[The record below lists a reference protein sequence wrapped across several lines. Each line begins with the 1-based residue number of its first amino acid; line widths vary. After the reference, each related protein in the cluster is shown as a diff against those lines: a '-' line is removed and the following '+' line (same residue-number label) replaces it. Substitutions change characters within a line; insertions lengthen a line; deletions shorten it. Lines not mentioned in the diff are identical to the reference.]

1 MADQADTIKNNPT
14 GTDDGSVSSA
24 GSSGEAKDTAN
35 ASITKPRSGAV
46 TADEKKRFLAE
57 IVALRGLSNAS
68 DAIAK
73 SIAEVGKGGILIV
86 NELDFATEEIIYLNI
101 CQKLDSLLVLSKV
114 AAERCQEFAEVQL
127 PDDKAS
133 ENESVEAASMKV
145 AMVSPVAIVSGITAG
160 ATAMSGL
167 LGAVGDIIGF
177 FRSDYEFKGQTLTP
191 EDLYIHALVA
201 DKLRNDGRDVYLIDF
216 HALKESRLISDLN
229 ELFRRK
235 LTMLTCAESIKSKY
249 IDEQTELA
257 TALEAHVASL
267 RVKLVEN
274 LINEDEQV
282 IATLRQEIDQKTCD
296 VMTYQKNRVPDS
308 QITALETYLASLR
321 AKLAD
326 ELLKDNLGSK
336 DALNLEI
343 QKIVQQLAE
352 NEKASADKK
361 LTEAE
366 VKALTDQLKLYQTKL
381 VEMVVNAGYNPKEAL
396 TQEIEHVN
404 ELLKDIQNGRVPA
417 SQISALETYVAS
429 LNVKLVDCLATN
441 DADVKARLEGEISRT
456 ACQIEAI
463 RKAMSGAQGII
474 SNCTKVSDAIDAFIT
489 AITTVPSSGNY
500 PPYVV
505 ACVREYFAGES
516 IKFILKLKLI
526 TSGADFIIEKP
537 PFYSRD
543 VHTSYL
549 GGGVVS
555 FILAEKEGKIVA
567 SGTVGDVIGLNHRIG
582 EKPKLIE
589 WTKDALAWG
598 LG

>member
-1 MADQADTIKNNPT
+1 MADQTDTVKNNPT
-14 GTDDGSVSSA
+14 GTDDDSGSSA

-57 IVALRGLSNAS
+57 IVALRGLSKAS

-73 SIAEVGKGGILIV
+73 SIAEVGRGGILIV
-86 NELDFATEEIIYLNI
+86 NELDFVTEEIIYLNI
-101 CQKLDSLLVLSKV
+101 CQKLDSLLMLSKE
-114 AAERCQEFAEVQL
+114 AEKRCQEFAEAQ
-127 PDDKAS
+127 PDDKVPKRELVKGTSSKLATAIAP
-133 ENESVEAASMKV
+133 AAL
-145 AMVSPVAIVSGITAG
+145 GTITAG
-160 ATAMSGL
+160 ATAISGL

-191 EDLYIHALVA
+191 EDLYIQALVA

-216 HALKESRLISDLN
+216 HALKESKLVSDLN

-249 IDEQTELA
+249 TDEQTELA

-326 ELLKDNLGSK
+326 ELLKDNLVSK
-336 DALNLEI
+336 YALNLEI

-463 RKAMSGAQGII
+463 RKAMSGAQGIVA
-474 SNCTKVSDAIDAFIT
+474 NCTKVSDAIDGFIT

-505 ACVREYFAGES
+505 ACVREYFAGER
-516 IKFILKLKLI
+516 IKFILKLI

>member
-1 MADQADTIKNNPT
+1 MADQTDTVKNNPT
-14 GTDDGSVSSA
+14 GTDDDSGSSA

-57 IVALRGLSNAS
+57 IVALRGLSKAS

-73 SIAEVGKGGILIV
+73 SIAEVSKGGILIV
-86 NELDFATEEIIYLNI
+86 NGLDFMTEEIIYLNL
-101 CQKLDSLLVLSKV
+101 CQKLDSLLMLSKE
-114 AAERCQEFAEVQL
+114 AEKRCQEFAEAQ
-127 PDDKAS
+127 PDDKVPKRELVKGTSSKLATAIAP
-133 ENESVEAASMKV
+133 AAL
-145 AMVSPVAIVSGITAG
+145 GTITAG
-160 ATAMSGL
+160 ATAISGL

-191 EDLYIHALVA
+191 EDLYIQALVA
-201 DKLRNDGRDVYLIDF
+201 DKLCNDGRDVYLIDF

-326 ELLKDNLGSK
+326 ELLKDNLVSK
-336 DALNLEI
+336 YALNLEI

-463 RKAMSGAQGII
+463 RKAMSGAQGIVA
-474 SNCTKVSDAIDAFIT
+474 NCTKVSDAIDGFIT

-505 ACVREYFAGES
+505 ACVREYFAGER

>member
-1 MADQADTIKNNPT
+1 MADQTDTVKNNPT
-14 GTDDGSVSSA
+14 GTDDDSGSSA

-57 IVALRGLSNAS
+57 IVALRGLSKAS

-73 SIAEVGKGGILIV
+73 SIAEVGRGGILIV
-86 NELDFATEEIIYLNI
+86 NELDFVTEEIIYLNI
-101 CQKLDSLLVLSKV
+101 CQKLDSLLMLSKE
-114 AAERCQEFAEVQL
+114 AEKRCQEFAEAQ
-127 PDDKAS
+127 PDDKVPKKEPVKVESGKLAMAS
-133 ENESVEAASMKV
+133 AAAALV
-145 AMVSPVAIVSGITAG
+145 GITAG
-160 ATAMSGL
+160 AKAISGL

-191 EDLYIHALVA
+191 EDLYIQALVA

-216 HALKESRLISDLN
+216 HALKESKLVSDLN

-249 IDEQTELA
+249 TDEQTELA
-257 TALEAHVASL
+257 TALEAHAASL

-463 RKAMSGAQGII
+463 RKAMSGAQGIVA
-474 SNCTKVSDAIDAFIT
+474 NCTKVSDAIDGFIT

-505 ACVREYFAGES
+505 ACVREYFAGER

>member
-14 GTDDGSVSSA
+14 GTDDDSGSSA

-35 ASITKPRSGAV
+35 ASITKPRSGTV
-46 TADEKKRFLAE
+46 TADENKRFLAE
-57 IVALRGLSNAS
+57 IVALRGLSKAS

-101 CQKLDSLLVLSKV
+101 RQKLDSLLVLSKE
-114 AAERCQEFAEVQL
+114 AAESCQEFAEAQ
-127 PDDKAS
+127 
-133 ENESVEAASMKV
+133 
-145 AMVSPVAIVSGITAG
+145 PVAKVPKKELVTGESSKLATTSAVAALVGITTG
-160 ATAMSGL
+160 AKAISGL

-191 EDLYIHALVA
+191 EDLYIQALVA

-216 HALKESRLISDLN
+216 HALKESKLVSDLN

-249 IDEQTELA
+249 IDERTELA
-257 TALEAHVASL
+257 TALEAHAASL
-267 RVKLVEN
+267 RVKLAEN
-274 LINEDEQV
+274 LIKADEQV
-282 IATLRQEIDQKTCD
+282 IATLRQEINQKTCD
-296 VMTYQKNRVPDS
+296 LITYQENRVPDS

-321 AKLAD
+321 DKLAD

-396 TQEIEHVN
+396 TQEIKHAN
-404 ELLKDIQNGRVPA
+404 ELLKDIQSGRVPA
-417 SQISALETYVAS
+417 SQISALETHVAS

-463 RKAMSGAQGII
+463 RKAMSGAQGIVA
-474 SNCTKVSDAIDAFIT
+474 NCTKVNDAIDAFIT

-505 ACVREYFAGES
+505 ACVREYFAGER

>member
-1 MADQADTIKNNPT
+1 MADQTDTVKNNPT
-14 GTDDGSVSSA
+14 GTDDDSGSSA

-57 IVALRGLSNAS
+57 IVALRGLSKAS

-73 SIAEVGKGGILIV
+73 SIAEVGRGGILIV
-86 NELDFATEEIIYLNI
+86 NELDFVTEEIIYLNI
-101 CQKLDSLLVLSKV
+101 CQKLDSLLMLSKE
-114 AAERCQEFAEVQL
+114 AEKRCQEFAEAQ
-127 PDDKAS
+127 PDDKVPKKEPVKVESGKLAMAS
-133 ENESVEAASMKV
+133 AAAALV
-145 AMVSPVAIVSGITAG
+145 GITAG
-160 ATAMSGL
+160 AKAISGL

-191 EDLYIHALVA
+191 EDLYIQALVA

-216 HALKESRLISDLN
+216 HALKESKLVSDLN

-463 RKAMSGAQGII
+463 RKAMSGAQGIVA
-474 SNCTKVSDAIDAFIT
+474 NCTKVSDAIDGFIT

>member
-1 MADQADTIKNNPT
+1 MADQTDTVKNNPT
-14 GTDDGSVSSA
+14 GTDDDSGSSA

-57 IVALRGLSNAS
+57 IVALRGLSKAS

-73 SIAEVGKGGILIV
+73 SIAEVGRGGILIV
-86 NELDFATEEIIYLNI
+86 NELDFVTEEIIYLNI
-101 CQKLDSLLVLSKV
+101 CQKLDSLLMLSKE
-114 AAERCQEFAEVQL
+114 AEKRCQEFAEAQ
-127 PDDKAS
+127 PDDKVPKRELVKGTSSKLATAIAP
-133 ENESVEAASMKV
+133 AAL
-145 AMVSPVAIVSGITAG
+145 GTITAG
-160 ATAMSGL
+160 ATAISGL

-191 EDLYIHALVA
+191 EDLYIQALVA

-282 IATLRQEIDQKTCD
+282 IATLRQEINQQTCD
-296 VMTYQKNRVPDS
+296 LMTYQENRVPDS

-321 AKLAD
+321 DELAD

-417 SQISALETYVAS
+417 SQISALETHVAS

-441 DADVKARLEGEISRT
+441 DADVKARLEGEISQT
-456 ACQIEAI
+456 ACQIEAM
-463 RKAMSGAQGII
+463 RKAMRGAQGIVT
-474 SNCTKVSDAIDAFIT
+474 NCTKVSDAIDAFIT

-505 ACVREYFAGES
+505 ACVREYFAGER